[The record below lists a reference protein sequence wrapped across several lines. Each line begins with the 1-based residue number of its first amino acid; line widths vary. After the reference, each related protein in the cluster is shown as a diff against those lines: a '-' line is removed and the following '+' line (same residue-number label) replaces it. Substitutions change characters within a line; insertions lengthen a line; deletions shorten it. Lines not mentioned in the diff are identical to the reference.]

1 MNWYKFA
8 KSSNKD
14 FNKKIKNIIKKE
26 PFFVKMLDIHS
37 IPQEWIDDKLNFYI
51 RDLKDKK
58 AQSDSKS
65 ITFNSKLFDEE
76 NFFENGL
83 HYLAHEL
90 YHWISRQKE
99 NSFYFADPEEAD
111 AFAIGIA
118 YEILR
123 GKSFEEIAELYY
135 PIIEE
140 HFNDK
145 KNAKKLF
152 ITLYKIA
159 KERVKEYK

>member
-8 KSSNKD
+8 KSANDD
-14 FNKKIKNIIKKE
+14 FNKKVKNIIKTE

-37 IPQEWIDDKLNFYI
+37 IPQEWVDDKLNFYI

-58 AQSDSKS
+58 AQSDSGN
-65 ITFNSKLFDEE
+65 ITFNSKLFEGDD
-76 NFFENGL
+76 FFKNGL

-99 NSFYFADPEEAD
+99 NSFYFADPEEAE
-111 AFAIGIA
+111 AFAVSIA
-118 YEILR
+118 YEIVR
-123 GKSFEEIAELYY
+123 GKEFEAIAELYY

-140 HFNDK
+140 HFSDK

-152 ITLYKIA
+152 MTLYKMA
-159 KERVKEYK
+159 EERAKEYK